1 MYPRGTV
8 RRGQSGHRAMEAM
21 SAVRSL
27 RIPERLL
34 KTVRD
39 VTRREHLDESTA
51 TRKLIAL
58 GATEY
63 AVRLCRE
70 GKVTVREAAELA
82 DTSVRGMIDILVDH
96 GVKGNVTASQER
108 KAIEYVLG
116 KI

>member
-1 MYPRGTV
+1 
-8 RRGQSGHRAMEAM
+8 M

-34 KTVRD
+34 KAVQE
-39 VTRREHLDESTA
+39 VARREHLDESTA
-51 TRKLIAL
+51 TRQLIAL

-63 AVRLCRE
+63 AVRLYRE
-70 GKVTVREAAELA
+70 GRVTLRDAAELA
-82 DTSVRGMIDILVDH
+82 DTSVRGMIDVLLDH

-108 KAIEYVLG
+108 KAIEFVLS